1 MPIKLNDFMQET
13 YYKVDYEKLL
23 DYFSQFRIFLSKW
36 NNKKYLKNWIDC
48 LKRYDKEISQ
58 QINEKITKIN
68 VNTNLVKDEW
78 FNQKIDLEGNE
89 IVIHFNINI
98 VNQAIYNLKEQEI
111 NLNLFKNEK
120 SNIYWTPILN
130 ETIIEKHTIKNSPI
144 YLTKF
149 FNNEQG
155 RITKWLLIDG
165 NHRVSKALA
174 LGKQTINCVYITQD
188 EIIKINPFINDF
200 DKYFYI
206 LWNEINNLKNYRIN
220 NLYISDRKL
229 FKKSFL
235 IHKLSWFNYFI

>member
-23 DYFSQFRIFLSKW
+23 DYFSQFRIFISKW

-48 LKRYDKEISQ
+48 LKQYDTEISQ
-58 QINEKITKIN
+58 QI
-68 VNTNLVKDEW
+68 NTNLVKDEI
-78 FNQKIDLEGNE
+78 FKQEINLEGNE

-98 VNQAIYNLKEQEI
+98 VNQTIYNLKEQKI
-111 NLNLFKNEK
+111 NLNLFKNK
-120 SNIYWTPILN
+120 QSNIYWTPILN

-144 YLTKF
+144 YLAKF
-149 FNNEQG
+149 YNNKDG
-155 RITKWLLIDG
+155 RITEWLLIDG

-174 LGKQTINCVYITQD
+174 LGKQTINAIYITYD

-206 LWNEINNLKNYRIN
+206 LHNEINNLYNYRINN

-235 IHKLSWFNYFI
+235 THKLCWFNYFI